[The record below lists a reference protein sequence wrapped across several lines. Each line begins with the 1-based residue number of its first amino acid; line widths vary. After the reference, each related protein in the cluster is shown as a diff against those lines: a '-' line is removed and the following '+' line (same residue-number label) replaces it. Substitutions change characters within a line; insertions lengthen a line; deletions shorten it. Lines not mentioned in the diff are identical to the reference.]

1 MILGLRFSPTVC
13 IELYSIKILEK
24 VLLMVTVVYVSYLP
38 DDIALLLKLKE
49 VSDRTLGVT
58 FM

>member
-1 MILGLRFSPTVC
+1 MVC

-49 VSDRTLGVT
+49 VSDRTVGVT